1 MARIARVSDWKGFLY
16 AKAPA
21 EDIRQLGR
29 HERTGRPLGTE
40 QFMTNVERGLRR
52 TLRRGK
58 PGPERRGDS

>member
-40 QFMTNVERGLRR
+40 QVMRNVKREPRR
-52 TLRRGK
+52 TLRRGM
-58 PGPERRGDS
+58 PGSKRRGDS